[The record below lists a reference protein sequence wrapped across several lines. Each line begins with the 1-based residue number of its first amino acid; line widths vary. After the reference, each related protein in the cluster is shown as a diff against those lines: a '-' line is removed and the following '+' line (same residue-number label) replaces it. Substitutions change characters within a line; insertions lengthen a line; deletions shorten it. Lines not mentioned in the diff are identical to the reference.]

1 MPHLPLLFLLACST
15 TKSTATV
22 KATPVQQSPV
32 EAPPKYAL
40 ERVIPVA
47 GRQGIACDGEFY
59 YVSGSTSLY
68 KYTKEG
74 ELVAK
79 EENPFKGYEVAANHI
94 GDIDVFENELYLSI
108 EWFVD
113 GQGKDIQIAVH
124 DADTLQFK
132 RSFPFKESSGQLEV
146 SGIAVDKDKRQIWM
160 SSWVG
165 GDSGKHLYQYDLDSG
180 QYIGKLA
187 LDKPPQWV
195 QGVYFNQG
203 LLYLTA
209 DDGDAE
215 LEEYDHLYTVSPT
228 GDNKGQVQLDWN
240 FEEVRRV
247 GEIEGLAVDPKTG
260 ELLVHFNRG
269 KRIVQGMPKG
279 LYPGYTEEIHEVY
292 VFSRSHG
299 TMELLVNPL

>member
-1 MPHLPLLFLLACST
+1 MRPLLLLPLMLACSAAKQST
-15 TKSTATV
+15 TIESQT
-22 KATPVQQSPV
+22 QSDKQAV
-32 EAPPKYAL
+32 EQIPKYAL
-40 ERVIPVA
+40 ERIIPVA

-68 KYTKEG
+68 KYTKDG

-79 EENPFKGYEVAANHI
+79 EETPFKGYEVAANHI

-132 RSFPFKESSGQLEV
+132 RSFPFDESSGQLEV
-146 SGIAVDKDKRQIWM
+146 SGIAVDRDNRQIWM

-180 QYIGKLA
+180 EYIEKLA
-187 LDKPPQWV
+187 MDKPPQWV
-195 QGVYFNQG
+195 QGVYVRQG

-228 GDNKGQVQLDWN
+228 GDNKGQVQLDWT

-247 GEIEGLAVDPKTG
+247 GEIEGLAVDPTTG

-292 VFSRSHG
+292 VFSR
-299 TMELLVNPL
+299 NQ

>member
-1 MPHLPLLFLLACST
+1 MFFLLSIVLAC
-15 TKSTATV
+15 TKA
-22 KATPVQQSPV
+22 QSPQTV
-32 EAPPKYAL
+32 PTISPNQQAIDVVPKYTL
-40 ERVIPVA
+40 QTVFPVA

-79 EENPFKGYEVAANHI
+79 EENPFNGYEVAANHI

-113 GQGKDIQIAVH
+113 GQGKDIQIAIH

-132 RSFPFKESSGQLEV
+132 RSFPFEESSGQLEV
-146 SGIAVDKDKRQIWM
+146 SGIAVDRDSRQIWM

-180 QYIGKLA
+180 HYLGKLA
-187 LDKPPQWV
+187 MDKPPQWV
-195 QGVYFNQG
+195 QGVYVHQG

-215 LEEYDHLYTVSPT
+215 LNEYDHLYTVSPT
-228 GDNKGQVQLDWN
+228 GDNKSQVQLDWT

-247 GEIEGLAVDPKTG
+247 GEIEGLAVDPTTD

-292 VFSRSHG
+292 VFSR
-299 TMELLVNPL
+299 NQ

>member
-1 MPHLPLLFLLACST
+1 MFTLLTIGLACSAS
-15 TKSTATV
+15 KS
-22 KATPVQQSPV
+22 PI
-32 EAPPKYAL
+32 APPTPPQNLLESIPKYSL
-40 ERVIPVA
+40 ERVLPVA

-68 KYTKEG
+68 KYTKDG
-74 ELVAK
+74 ALVAK
-79 EENPFKGYEVAANHI
+79 EETPFKEYDVAANHI
-94 GDIDVFENELYLSI
+94 GDIDVFENELYLSV

-124 DADTLQFK
+124 DAETLQFK
-132 RSFPFKESSGQLEV
+132 RSFPFDSSSGQLEV
-146 SGIAVDKDKRQIWM
+146 SGITVDRNNREIWM

-165 GDSGKHLYQYDLDSG
+165 SDSGKHLYQYDLDSG
-180 QYIGKLA
+180 QYLGKLA
-187 LDKPPQWV
+187 LDKPAQWV
-195 QGVYFNQG
+195 QGVYVHQG

-228 GDNKGQVQLDWN
+228 GDNKGQVRLDWT

-279 LYPGYTEEIHEVY
+279 LYPGYTEEIHEIY
-292 VFSRSHG
+292 VFSR
-299 TMELLVNPL
+299 NQ

>member
-1 MPHLPLLFLLACST
+1 MFFLSIGLAC
-15 TKSTATV
+15 TKVQTPHTV
-22 KATPVQQSPV
+22 ALAISQNQQSIDLV
-32 EAPPKYAL
+32 PKYTL
-40 ERVIPVA
+40 QKVIPVA
-47 GRQGIACDGEFY
+47 GRQGIACDGKFY

-68 KYTKEG
+68 KYTKDG
-74 ELVAK
+74 ELVSK
-79 EENPFKGYEVAANHI
+79 EENPFNGYEVAANHI

-132 RSFPFKESSGQLEV
+132 RSFPFEEDSGQLEV
-146 SGIAVDKDKRQIWM
+146 SGIAVDRDSRHIWM

-165 GDSGKHLYQYDLDSG
+165 GDSGKYLYQYDLDSG
-180 QYIGKLA
+180 HYLGKLA
-187 LDKPPQWV
+187 MDKPPQWV
-195 QGVYFNQG
+195 QGVYVHQG

-215 LEEYDHLYTVSPT
+215 LEKYDHLYTLSPT
-228 GDNKGQVQLDWN
+228 GDNKGQVQLDWT
-240 FEEVRRV
+240 FEEVQRV
-247 GEIEGLAVDPKTG
+247 GEIEGIAIDPVTG

-292 VFSRSHG
+292 VFSR
-299 TMELLVNPL
+299 NR

>member
-1 MPHLPLLFLLACST
+1 MFFLLSIVLAC
-15 TKSTATV
+15 TKA
-22 KATPVQQSPV
+22 QSPQTV
-32 EAPPKYAL
+32 PPAGSPNQQTIDVTPKYTL
-40 ERVIPVA
+40 QKVIPVA

-68 KYTKEG
+68 KYTKDG

-79 EENPFKGYEVAANHI
+79 EENPFNGYEVAANHI

-108 EWFVD
+108 EWFID

-132 RSFPFKESSGQLEV
+132 RSFPFDESSGQLEV
-146 SGIAVDKDKRQIWM
+146 SGIAVDRDSRQIWM

-165 GDSGKHLYQYDLDSG
+165 LDSGKHLYQYDLDSG
-180 QYIGKLA
+180 QYLGKLVM
-187 LDKPPQWV
+187 DKPPQWV
-195 QGVYFNQG
+195 QGVYVNEG

-215 LEEYDHLYTVSPT
+215 LEEYDHLYTISPT
-228 GDNKGQVQLDWN
+228 GDNKGQVLLDWT

-269 KRIVQGMPKG
+269 KRIVKGMPTG
-279 LYPGYTEEIHEVY
+279 LYPGYSEEIHEVY
-292 VFSRSHG
+292 VFSW
-299 TMELLVNPL
+299 NQ